1 MESGIRILLLRV
13 TALTVLAAALPGC
26 GLLGRD
32 DGPVDDPRAAD
43 PVISAEV
50 ERRRVSR
57 PKIDT
62 ENFEITAY
70 GGLLA
75 VEDFGSNSVVGARL
89 AYHISESLFLEG
101 TYAQTGK
108 VDRSS
113 VEVLENISLFPD
125 SDREYSYYDLSIGWN
140 VLPGE
145 VFIGRSRAFNSAL
158 YVVAGAGNTDFAG
171 DDRFTLTFG
180 AGYRVL
186 VTDAIGLHFD
196 VRDHLFDIDVTG
208 EDKTTHNIEFGLGLS
223 WFF

>member
-13 TALTVLAAALPGC
+13 TALVVLAAALPGC

-32 DGPVDDPRAAD
+32 DVPVDDPRAAD

-158 YVVAGAGNTDFAG
+158 YVVAGAGNTNFAG